1 MDFKETLQGVRPNDY
16 GDLHR
21 SHVLELYRIYVE
33 MADRVSAR
41 RVTTNSFFLSI
52 NTAMIGLV
60 GYISASTKTI
70 TALDVRFPIAIS
82 GIVICYLWRRI
93 VRSYRDLNSAKF
105 KVIHEI
111 ERILPLRPYDAEW
124 EAVGRGKDPKR
135 YLPFTHVEIAV
146 PWVFIALHVSV
157 VLFTLLVRTPRQ

>member
-1 MDFKETLQGVRPNDY
+1 MGLEEILKGVPPGEY

-41 RVTTNSFFLSI
+41 RITTNSFFLSI

-60 GYISASTKTI
+60 GYISVSYK
-70 TALDVRFPIAIS
+70 TALSVDIRLPIAIA
-82 GIVICYLWRRI
+82 GVVICYLWRRI

-105 KVIHEI
+105 KVIHAI
-111 ERILPLRPYDAEW
+111 ELGLPIRPYDSEW
-124 EAVGRGKDPKR
+124 EAVGRGRDPKR
-135 YLPFTHVEIAV
+135 YLPFTHVEITV
-146 PWVFIALHVSV
+146 PWVFVALHVTV
-157 VLFTLLVRTPRQ
+157 MLFALLAHSPVQ